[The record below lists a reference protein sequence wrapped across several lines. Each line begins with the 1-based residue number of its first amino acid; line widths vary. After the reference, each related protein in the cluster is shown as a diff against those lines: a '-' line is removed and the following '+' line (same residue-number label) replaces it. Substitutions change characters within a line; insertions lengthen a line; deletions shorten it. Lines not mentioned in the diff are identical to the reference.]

1 MNKDEKIRKYL
12 DGELTGEKLRN
23 FEAELNDSLE
33 LKNLVDSYRNTLNQ
47 FKEIENVNAEESY
60 FVNIVP
66 RFREKSEI
74 KKQVRFKPVFAY
86 GSISLVIVS
95 VLLIFLFNKDYN
107 VTNGNL
113 VSINQVSNEE
123 INSYFNANPQ
133 VYDEFQLTKNI
144 PAEYDSVFNSI
155 VLSELDVDNN
165 SKKYLVGISDNE
177 FNNILDEISNDD
189 AENIYSSLISKKIY

>member
-1 MNKDEKIRKYL
+1 MNNDEKIRKYL
-12 DGELTGEKLRN
+12 DGELTGEELIN
-23 FEAELNDSLE
+23 FEVEINNSPG

-47 FKEIENVNAEESY
+47 FKRIENVNAEESY

-74 KKQVRFKPVFAY
+74 KKQVRFKPAFAY

-144 PAEYDSVFNSI
+144 PAEYDSVFGSI

-165 SKKYLVGISDNE
+165 SKKYLLGISDTE
-177 FNNILDEISNDD
+177 YNNILDEISNDD